1 MEKNTPKDAG
11 RRRIGRVVVI
21 AVIALAAA
29 SIAWWLLVYGRDV
42 LALLTD
48 GRRVQEQAARLGPL
62 APVVWLAI
70 LVALA
75 ESARTADGMDGTV
88 CGCAFI
94 AMLGLMTAMTLLPA
108 EPLELAAGYAFGFWK
123 GALVCFA
130 GSLVGAVAII
140 VLVRLVGDRALAL
153 FLSRKRLDDLER
165 FAASPRFELILF
177 VYFLVPG
184 LPKDLMTYAAALARV
199 KPLRILLITS
209 VGRVP
214 SIAASVLASSLAAD
228 GDWRAAGVVLA
239 GIVVLVL
246 AGAAVYARVRMRH
259 RSRSQSS

>member
-11 RRRIGRVVVI
+11 RRRIGRIVVI

-62 APVVWLAI
+62 APVALAG
-70 LVALA
+70 LVAVQQL
-75 ESARTADGMDGTV
+75 SAV
-88 CGCAFI
+88 
-94 AMLGLMTAMTLLPA
+94 LPA
-108 EPLELAAGYAFGFWK
+108 APRELA
-123 GALVCFA
+123 V
-130 GSLVGAVAII
+130 
-140 VLVRLVGDRALAL
+140 AL

-259 RSRSQSS
+259 RSRSQSP

>member
-11 RRRIGRVVVI
+11 RRRIGRIVVI

-62 APVVWLAI
+62 APVALAG
-70 LVALA
+70 LVAVQQL
-75 ESARTADGMDGTV
+75 SAV
-88 CGCAFI
+88 
-94 AMLGLMTAMTLLPA
+94 LPA

-246 AGAAVYARVRMRH
+246 AGAAVYAHVRMRH

>member
-1 MEKNTPKDAG
+1 MAVF
-11 RRRIGRVVVI
+11 RRDYPCGHDIGRI
-21 AVIALAAA
+21 L
-29 SIAWWLLVYGRDV
+29 SLRSGSGDTDSDYGSCGQCD
-42 LALLTD
+42 
-48 GRRVQEQAARLGPL
+48 EARLAG
-62 APVVWLAI
+62 
-70 LVALA
+70 LVAVQQL
-75 ESARTADGMDGTV
+75 SAV
-88 CGCAFI
+88 
-94 AMLGLMTAMTLLPA
+94 LPA
-108 EPLELAAGYAFGFWK
+108 EPLELAAGYAFGFWR

>member
-11 RRRIGRVVVI
+11 RRRIGRIVVI

-62 APVVWLAI
+62 APVALAG
-70 LVALA
+70 LVAVQQL
-75 ESARTADGMDGTV
+75 SAV
-88 CGCAFI
+88 
-94 AMLGLMTAMTLLPA
+94 LPA

-140 VLVRLVGDRALAL
+140 VLVRLVGDRA
-153 FLSRKRLDDLER
+153 SRSSSR
-165 FAASPRFELILF
+165 ASGWTTWSASRPR
-177 VYFLVPG
+177 
-184 LPKDLMTYAAALARV
+184 R
-199 KPLRILLITS
+199 
-209 VGRVP
+209 
-214 SIAASVLASSLAAD
+214 ASS
-228 GDWRAAGVVLA
+228 
-239 GIVVLVL
+239 
-246 AGAAVYARVRMRH
+246 
-259 RSRSQSS
+259 SSCSCTSSCPDCLRTS

>member
-11 RRRIGRVVVI
+11 RQRIGRVVVI
-21 AVIALAAA
+21 AVIALLAA

-62 APVVWLAI
+62 APVALAG
-70 LVALA
+70 LVAVQQL
-75 ESARTADGMDGTV
+75 SAV
-88 CGCAFI
+88 
-94 AMLGLMTAMTLLPA
+94 LPA

-153 FLSRKRLDDLER
+153 FLSRRRLDDLER

-199 KPLRILLITS
+199 RPLRILLITS

-228 GDWRAAGVVLA
+228 GDWRAAGAVLPA
-239 GIVVLVL
+239 SSPSCLQ
-246 AGAAVYARVRMRH
+246 ARPCMRAPGRVIAPVRKVP
-259 RSRSQSS
+259 SI

>member
-62 APVVWLAI
+62 APVALAG
-70 LVALA
+70 LVAVQQL
-75 ESARTADGMDGTV
+75 SAV
-88 CGCAFI
+88 
-94 AMLGLMTAMTLLPA
+94 LPA
-108 EPLELAAGYAFGFWK
+108 EPYAFGFWK

-153 FLSRKRLDDLER
+153 FLSRRRLDDLER

>member
-11 RRRIGRVVVI
+11 RQRIGRVVVI
-21 AVIALAAA
+21 AVIALVAA

-48 GRRVQEQAARLGPL
+48 GRRVQKQAARLGPL
-62 APVVWLAI
+62 APVALAG
-70 LVALA
+70 LVAVQQL
-75 ESARTADGMDGTV
+75 SAV
-88 CGCAFI
+88 
-94 AMLGLMTAMTLLPA
+94 LPA
-108 EPLELAAGYAFGFWK
+108 EPLELAAGYVFGFWK

-153 FLSRKRLDDLER
+153 FLSRRRLDDLER

-199 KPLRILLITS
+199 RPLRILLITS

-228 GDWRAAGVVLA
+228 GDWRAAGAVLA
-239 GIVVLVL
+239 GIVALVL
-246 AGAAVYARVRMRH
+246 AGAAVYARARTRH